1 VGEQQVTK
9 ARICV
14 TGAAGYL
21 GSILVPKLLDAGH
34 QVTALD
40 NFSFGNDTTLAMCCN
55 NPGFD
60 IYRVDCRDVDA
71 MMPHMAKA
79 DVVIP
84 LAALVGAP
92 ICWLNPT
99 DADALNRV
107 SLLRLFE
114 RLSPDQFVINPSTE
128 SVYGKQP
135 NLCTE
140 ETSAAP
146 LVSYGTQKLEV
157 EKALEARGAG
167 VSFRMATLFGMSPR
181 MRLDLL
187 VNDFTWRAMKDRSLV
202 VFEGKAM
209 RTCLHVRDAADA
221 FVHCLNQMHGR
232 YEVYNIGSVYVSK
245 LDLCIAIKARLPEF
259 FYTEAQYHS
268 DPDARDYVVSDAK
281 FRQTGY
287 EPQWT
292 LEQGI
297 KELLIGYR
305 GLHNSRH
312 SNMP

>member
-1 VGEQQVTK
+1 MGEKSVIL
-9 ARICV
+9 RICV
-14 TGAAGYL
+14 TGGAGYL
-21 GSILVPKLLDAGH
+21 GSLLVPRLLEEDYE
-34 QVTALD
+34 VTVLD
-40 NFSFGNDTTLAMCCN
+40 NCMFGNDTILASCCAN
-55 NPGFD
+55 RNFE

-71 MMPHMAKA
+71 MRPYLAKA

-92 ICWLNPT
+92 ICYLNPT
-99 DADALNRV
+99 DADILNRI
-107 SLLRLFE
+107 SMLRMLE
-114 RLSPDQFVINPSTE
+114 GLSKDQFVIFPSTE
-128 SVYGKQP
+128 SVYGKQSELCDEQTLP
-135 NLCTE
+135 N
-140 ETSAAP
+140 P
-146 LVSYGTQKLEV
+146 LVSYGVQKLEV
-157 EKALEARGAG
+157 ERAIEARGNG

-209 RTCLHVRDAADA
+209 RTCLHVDDAARA
-221 FVHCLNQMHGR
+221 FVHILQVAPPA

-245 LDLCIAIKARLPEF
+245 LGLCKTIQSRLPEF

-268 DPDARDYVVSDAK
+268 DPDKRDYVVSDKKIRA
-281 FRQTGY
+281 TGY
-287 EPQWT
+287 EPEWT

-297 KELLIGYR
+297 DELLKGYR
-305 GLHNSRH
+305 CLHNSRH